1 MEKHILSKSTFIR
14 GQQCLK
20 SLYLHKKR
28 PFLRDRL
35 SKEQLAKFK
44 RGTNIGI
51 LARDLFPGGINL
63 EPKSPSQYRK
73 TVLATAEEIQQNE
86 YIIYEAG
93 FQADQVLI
101 LLDILQKKDQKIYA
115 YEVKSSLGISETY
128 INDAALQYYVITNAG
143 YELEDFSIIY
153 INKDCD
159 LNEKPDLNQL
169 FITKSVLIDVISMQ
183 DHIKEQIR
191 LAKVA
196 TQLTKS
202 PDISVGDH
210 CNIPYPCDF
219 QGHCW
224 KNIEKKKS
232 ESRKQIAIEENPIYK
247 KISDHFKSLI
257 KL

>member
-28 PFLRDRL
+28 SFLRDRL

-128 INDAALQYYVITNAG
+128 INDAALQYYVISNAG
-143 YELEDFSIIY
+143 ITLEDISIIY
-153 INKDCD
+153 INEFYDFKEELD
-159 LNEKPDLNQL
+159 LSKL
-169 FITKSVLIDVISMQ
+169 FIEKSVLQEVLSRQELIAKQ
-183 DHIKEQIR
+183 IK
-191 LAKVA
+191 LGKAA

-202 PDISVGDH
+202 PDISVGAH

-224 KNIEKKKS
+224 KGIQKYEKKPITNV
-232 ESRKQIAIEENPIYK
+232 RTEEHPIYK
-247 KISDHFKSLI
+247 KIFKHLNSST
-257 KL
+257 